1 IWICL
6 KAKKKKNKKKK
17 MAEEYEET
25 KKNLNSTVPEVVDQ
39 KQDQLGI
46 ADEQAHEENQLELGK
61 SGPLPRGIASSNA
74 DAAAVPAHEDDDE
87 ELGEQQQQEAPD
99 QYPASSGI
107 NGAHEAGTDF
117 GPDVEPKHKLHSEDE
132 PLPADGDYHDVG
144 DDDDG
149 GIAATGAGDDAAE
162 VERSSSEN
170 DIVTD
175 VTHGH
180 GEQETSFAAA
190 DEQPKVTD
198 GTDVETPAVEE
209 DRNGGVNTGGVG
221 DDGGDSKGAG
231 DGGAS
236 TGAGDDE
243 EPSFEDA
250 TEATSYGEEEKTA
263 VPAAAAD
270 EQPSSQVT
278 DGTDVAETPAAEEKP
293 TETETETETNPIV
306 VDEEPRFEE
315 ATEATSYGE
324 EEKTAVPAAAAAEQ
338 LSSQVTDG
346 TDVAETPA
354 AEEKPT
360 ETETET
366 NPVVVD
372 DKEPR
377 FEEATEATSYG
388 EEEKTAVPA
397 AAADEQLS
405 SQVTDGTEVAGT
417 PAEEKSTETE
427 TETNPVVADDKEPR
441 FEEATEATSYGE
453 EEKTAVPAAAADE
466 QPSSQVTDGTDVA
479 ETPAAEEKSTET
491 KTETNPVVVDDK
503 EPSFEEATEATSY
516 GEEEKTAVPAA
527 AADEQPSSQV
537 TDGTDVAET
546 PAAEEKSTGT
556 QTETNPVVDGDTPT
570 PTTTPATPPTTNTT
584 EEDEEHPKKEGFF
597 SKFKDTVTFHH
608 HPKSAETDEEG
619 FFAKLKDKVTF
630 HHHHHPPK
638 SVEEENNTSSAPD
651 S

>member
-1 IWICL
+1 
-6 KAKKKKNKKKK
+6 

-25 KKNLNSTVPEVVDQ
+25 KKNSTVPEVVDQ
-39 KQDQLGI
+39 KQVQLGI

-61 SGPLPRGIASSNA
+61 SGPLPRGIASYNA
-74 DAAAVPAHEDDDE
+74 DAAPVAAHEDDGE
-87 ELGEQQQQEAPD
+87 EFGEQQQQEAPD

-107 NGAHEAGTDF
+107 NGAQEAGTDF

-149 GIAATGAGDDAAE
+149 GIAATGARVDAAE
-162 VERSSSEN
+162 VQRSSSEN
-170 DIVTD
+170 DTVTA

-180 GEQETSFAAA
+180 GEQETGLAAA

-198 GTDVETPAVEE
+198 GTDVETPVVEEKYSTVEE
-209 DRNGGVNTGGVG
+209 DRDGGVNPGGVG
-221 DDGGDSKGAG
+221 DDGGDSTGAG

-243 EPSFEDA
+243 EPSFENA
-250 TEATSYGEEEKTA
+250 TEATRYGEEEKTA
-263 VPAAAAD
+263 VPAAAD

-293 TETETETETNPIV
+293 TETKTKTNPV
-306 VDEEPRFEE
+306 VD
-315 ATEATSYGE
+315 
-324 EEKTAVPAAAAAEQ
+324 EEKTAVPAAADEQ
-338 LSSQVTDG
+338 PSSQATDG

-360 ETETET
+360 ETKTKTNPVVDEEKTAVPAAADEQPSSQATDGTDVAETPAAEEKPTETKTKTNPVVDEEKTAVPAAADEQPSSQATDGTDVTETPAAEEKPTETKTKT

-372 DKEPR
+372 DEEPR
-377 FEEATEATSYG
+377 FDEAATRYG
-388 EEEKTAVPA
+388 EEEKTAVP
-397 AAADEQLS
+397 
-405 SQVTDGTEVAGT
+405 
-417 PAEEKSTETE
+417 
-427 TETNPVVADDKEPR
+427 
-441 FEEATEATSYGE
+441 
-453 EEKTAVPAAAADE
+453 AAADE

-479 ETPAAEEKSTET
+479 ETPAAEEKPTEIKT
-491 KTETNPVVVDDK
+491 KTNPVVVDDE
-503 EPSFEEATEATSY
+503 EPRFDEAATKY

-527 AADEQPSSQV
+527 AADEQPSSQA

-546 PAAEEKSTGT
+546 PAAEEKPAETE
-556 QTETNPVVDGDTPT
+556 TETNPVVDGDTPT

-584 EEDEEHPKKEGFF
+584 EEEEPHKKEGFF
-597 SKFKDTVTFHH
+597 SKLKDTVTFHH
-608 HPKSAETDEEG
+608 HHKSGETDEEG

-630 HHHHHPPK
+630 HHHHPTK
-638 SVEEENNTSSAPD
+638 SVEEENNTSIDNVTPKEVTSH
-651 S
+651 

>member
-1 IWICL
+1 
-6 KAKKKKNKKKK
+6 

-25 KKNLNSTVPEVVDQ
+25 KKNLNSIVPEVVDQ
-39 KQDQLGI
+39 KQVQLGI
-46 ADEQAHEENQLELGK
+46 DDEQAHEENQLELEK
-61 SGPLPRGIASSNA
+61 SGPLPRGIASYNA
-74 DAAAVPAHEDDDE
+74 DAAAVAAHEDDGE

-99 QYPASSGI
+99 QYPASSGV
-107 NGAHEAGTDF
+107 NRAHEAGTDF

-132 PLPADGDYHDVG
+132 PLPADGDYYDG
-144 DDDDG
+144 GDG
-149 GIAATGAGDDAAE
+149 GIAATGAGVDAAE
-162 VERSSSEN
+162 VQSSSSEN
-170 DIVTD
+170 DTVTA

-180 GEQETSFAAA
+180 GEQETSLAAA
-190 DEQPKVTD
+190 DEQPNVTD

-209 DRNGGVNTGGVG
+209 KYSTVEEDRDGGVNTGGVG
-221 DDGGDSKGAG
+221 DDGGDSTGAG
-231 DGGAS
+231 DGG
-236 TGAGDDE
+236 
-243 EPSFEDA
+243 EPSFEK
-250 TEATSYGEEEKTA
+250 ATSYGEEEKTA
-263 VPAAAAD
+263 VPAAA
-270 EQPSSQVT
+270 T
-278 DGTDVAETPAAEEKP
+278 D
-293 TETETETETNPIV
+293 
-306 VDEEPRFEE
+306 
-315 ATEATSYGE
+315 
-324 EEKTAVPAAAAAEQ
+324 EQ

-366 NPVVVD
+366 NPVVD
-372 DKEPR
+372 DEGPR

-397 AAADEQLS
+397 AAAAEQLS
-405 SQVTDGTEVAGT
+405 RQVTDGTDVAET
-417 PAEEKSTETE
+417 PAAEEKPTETE
-427 TETNPVVADDKEPR
+427 TETNPVVVDDEEPR

-453 EEKTAVPAAAADE
+453 EEKTTAVPAAAADE
-466 QPSSQVTDGTDVA
+466 QLSSQVTDGTDVA

-491 KTETNPVVVDDK
+491 ETETNPVVVDDK

-546 PAAEEKSTGT
+546 PAAEEKPAETE
-556 QTETNPVVDGDTPT
+556 TETNPVVDGDTST

-584 EEDEEHPKKEGFF
+584 EEEEEPPKKEGFF

-608 HPKSAETDEEG
+608 HPKSAETAEEG

-630 HHHHHPPK
+630 HHHHPHK
-638 SVEEENNTSSAPD
+638 SVEENNTSSAPD
-651 S
+651 EDNATHPKK

>member
-1 IWICL
+1 L
-6 KAKKKKNKKKK
+6 KAKKKKKKKKKK

-107 NGAHEAGTDF
+107 NGAHEAGTGF

-198 GTDVETPAVEE
+198 GTDVETPASTVEE

-243 EPSFEDA
+243 EPSFEEA

-263 VPAAAAD
+263 VPAAAAAD

-278 DGTDVAETPAAEEKP
+278 DGTDVAGTPAAEEKP
-293 TETETETETNPIV
+293 TETKTETNPV
-306 VDEEPRFEE
+306 VVDDEEPRFEE

-324 EEKTAVPAAAAAEQ
+324 EEKTAVPA
-338 LSSQVTDG
+338 T
-346 TDVAETPA
+346 
-354 AEEKPT
+354 
-360 ETETET
+360 
-366 NPVVVD
+366 
-372 DKEPR
+372 
-377 FEEATEATSYG
+377 
-388 EEEKTAVPA
+388 
-397 AAADEQLS
+397 
-405 SQVTDGTEVAGT
+405 
-417 PAEEKSTETE
+417 
-427 TETNPVVADDKEPR
+427 
-441 FEEATEATSYGE
+441 
-453 EEKTAVPAAAADE
+453 AADE
-466 QPSSQVTDGTDVA
+466 QPSSQA
-479 ETPAAEEKSTET
+479 
-491 KTETNPVVVDDK
+491 
-503 EPSFEEATEATSY
+503 
-516 GEEEKTAVPAA
+516 
-527 AADEQPSSQV
+527 

-570 PTTTPATPPTTNTT
+570 PTTTPATPPTTNTS
-584 EEDEEHPKKEGFF
+584 KELTRSQCPAPCLF
-597 SKFKDTVTFHH
+597 SAV
-608 HPKSAETDEEG
+608 E
-619 FFAKLKDKVTF
+619 FAHL
-630 HHHHHPPK
+630 
-638 SVEEENNTSSAPD
+638 
-651 S
+651 